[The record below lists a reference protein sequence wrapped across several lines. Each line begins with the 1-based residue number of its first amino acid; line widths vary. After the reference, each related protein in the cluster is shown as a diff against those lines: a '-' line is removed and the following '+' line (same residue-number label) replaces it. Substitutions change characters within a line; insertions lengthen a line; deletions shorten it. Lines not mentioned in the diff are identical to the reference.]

1 MVTPSKTGNRIS
13 INFKYVTKYKSL
25 ALNCHN
31 ITSNGVD
38 RTVSFVKISDQINHE
53 PNILLSNGGYVCIPL
68 LQRST
73 KPRNFCRYI

>member
-1 MVTPSKTGNRIS
+1 MVTPSKTCNQIS
-13 INFKYVTKYKSL
+13 INFKYVIKSMSL

-38 RTVSFVKISDQINHE
+38 RTVNFVKISYQIHHKA
-53 PNILLSNGGYVCIPL
+53 NILLSNGGYVCIPL

-73 KPRNFCRYI
+73 KPQNFC